1 MAASE
6 QNILDALKHV
16 IDPHT
21 GKDFVSSK
29 CIKNLKI
36 AGDTV
41 HFDLEMGYPAQSLLQ
56 GYCEAL
62 AAAAQAIEG
71 VVHVE
76 IQPRLHVSAH
86 AVQRGVQLLPGVK
99 NIVAVAS
106 GKGA

>member
-1 MAASE
+1 MAATE
-6 QNILDALKHV
+6 QSILDALKHV

-36 AGDTV
+36 DGDTV
-41 HFDLEMGYPAQSLLQ
+41 HFNLEMGYPAQSLLQ

-62 AAAAQAIEG
+62 AAAAQAMEG

-76 IQPRLHVSAH
+76 IQPSLKSVPTRFKEGFNSCRVSKILWQWPLA
-86 AVQRGVQLLPGVK
+86 R
-99 NIVAVAS
+99 VA
-106 GKGA
+106 